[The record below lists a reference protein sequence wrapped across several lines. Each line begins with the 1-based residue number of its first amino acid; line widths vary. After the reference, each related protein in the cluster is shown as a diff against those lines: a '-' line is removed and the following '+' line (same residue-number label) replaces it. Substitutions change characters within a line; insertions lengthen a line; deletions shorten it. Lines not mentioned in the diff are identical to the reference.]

1 MPLSNST
8 LALYAALIVEL
19 LTLNLEASLNYDL
32 QLQVPVLLH
41 ISLERSI

>member
-19 LTLNLEASLNYDL
+19 LVLNSEASLNYDL

-41 ISLERSI
+41 IGLERSI

>member
-19 LTLNLEASLNYDL
+19 LVLNSEANLNYDL
-32 QLQVPVLLH
+32 QLQVAVLLH
-41 ISLERSI
+41 IGLERSI

>member
-19 LTLNLEASLNYDL
+19 LVLNSDASLNYDL
-32 QLQVPVLLH
+32 QLQVAVLLH
-41 ISLERSI
+41 IGLGRSI